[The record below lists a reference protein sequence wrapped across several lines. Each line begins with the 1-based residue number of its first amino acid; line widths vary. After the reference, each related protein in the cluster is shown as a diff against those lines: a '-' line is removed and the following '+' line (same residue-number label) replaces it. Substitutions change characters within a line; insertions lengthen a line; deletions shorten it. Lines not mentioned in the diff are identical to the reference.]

1 MPWIKPKNHFTPLSL
16 LVNRYLSAA
25 PLLKCR
31 CAMSFFSVAFG
42 RKYSAVCRFSAAI
55 CRLSEAISRFSA
67 AICRLSTAFRNLS
80 DSSVMKSLVLLGGGA
95 VSELPGPNWQL
106 DRLLLRSSS
115 STIFS
120 DKRPTASHLTAACE
134 SQLSFVFRKPRLSTN
149 GRSSLLT
156 TGWKRRWLFSDVS
169 WPLPDDELPPAV
181 DRQLAALV
189 CSCRGR
195 DKTSAAAAAV
205 AGDSEQLLFL
215 LARKLTFIHTI
226 T

>member
-1 MPWIKPKNHFTPLSL
+1 
-16 LVNRYLSAA
+16 
-25 PLLKCR
+25 
-31 CAMSFFSVAFG
+31 MSFFSVAFG
-42 RKYSAVCRFSAAI
+42 RKYSAVRRFSAACCRLSAAI
-55 CRLSEAISRFSA
+55 CRLP
-67 AICRLSTAFRNLS
+67 TAFRNLS
-80 DSSVMKSLVLLGGGA
+80 DSSVMKSRVLLGGGA

-106 DRLLLRSSS
+106 DRLFLRSSS

-120 DKRPTASHLTAACE
+120 DKSPTASHLSAACE
-134 SQLSFVFRKPRLSTN
+134 SQLSFVFRKPQLSAN
-149 GRSSLLT
+149 GRSSLRSP
-156 TGWKRRWLFSDVS
+156 GWQRRWLLS

-195 DKTSAAAAAV
+195 DKTSAVAAAV

-226 T
+226 TQQCRRVHFVQHTYWHCTLYTFWKYSFLAK